1 LIKYCETCGKP
12 FKVRGEKRKKTA
24 KYCSRECRT
33 IVIQFDGDYWHGN
46 PRKYPVLTERQKKQV
61 KRDRA
66 QDAYLISC
74 GYRVIRIWESDL
86 KTDSGILR
94 RRIDEVLQEMR
105 HTGASDH
112 IF

>member
-1 LIKYCETCGKP
+1 M
-12 FKVRGEKRKKTA
+12 
-24 KYCSRECRT
+24 
-33 IVIQFDGDYWHGN
+33 
-46 PRKYPVLTERQKKQV
+46 

-86 KTDSGILR
+86 KTDSDILR